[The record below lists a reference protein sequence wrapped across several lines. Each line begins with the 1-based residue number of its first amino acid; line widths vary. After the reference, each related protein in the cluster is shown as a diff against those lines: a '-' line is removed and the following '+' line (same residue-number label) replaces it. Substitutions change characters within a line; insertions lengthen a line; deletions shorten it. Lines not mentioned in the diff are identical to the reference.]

1 MKQIVFLLAAV
12 FFVVLPFSC
21 TEPTLIGS
29 QLLEEDQASLNF
41 TNELAVA
48 ATTIEGTPVPTHN
61 ESITFQL
68 TRFLFGQI
76 EDPVF
81 GKSTASL
88 YSQMSSGTDSLY
100 IASAVT
106 IDSVILSMGYDSVG
120 VFGDVSQAFEVEVFR
135 LEEDLQ
141 NATEYYSNQN
151 FMTSAEPIGK
161 SSFIPVF
168 DSLSII
174 DYSGET
180 PMIVKERPHVRIPLD
195 LEFGEA
201 LFADPTIYQSE
212 EAFAAAFKGF
222 LVRPTNTTPGLASF
236 SFVNTISRI
245 TVYYTSVFG
254 DVKRE
259 YRYPFQFINARFSNF
274 LHELEG
280 SESGNAINVT
290 MPDFLYLQG
299 MQGQNI
305 EVSFPDI
312 STLGTSTIVNKAE
325 LELTVVATDTT
336 ALVGQIIPTKTDAG
350 GRTIINDILSSFRG
364 AGNTLLTSVTGGV
377 PIIEEVNGTTV
388 IKYRLNVSSHFQ
400 DIIDGTVENKIT
412 LSAGMEENRYYV
424 RTLTKAET
432 ANRVVFY
439 GPSHP
444 TFAPK
449 LNLTFTSL

>member
-1 MKQIVFLLAAV
+1 MKQIVFFIV
-12 FFVVLPFSC
+12 IISFIIIPFSC

-29 QLLEEDQASLNF
+29 ELLEEDQANLNF

-48 ATTIEGTPVPTHN
+48 ATTIAGTPVPTHN

-68 TRFLFGQI
+68 TRFLLGQI

-88 YSQMSSGTDSLY
+88 YSQMSRGTDSLY
-100 IASAVT
+100 TTGAVT
-106 IDSVILSMGYDSVG
+106 VDSVILSMGYDSTA
-120 VFGDVSQAFEVEVFR
+120 VFGDISEAFEVEVFR

-141 NATEYYSNQN
+141 NETEYFSNQN
-151 FMTSAEPIGK
+151 FMTGAEPIGK
-161 SSFIPVF
+161 GRFIPAF
-168 DSLSII
+168 DSIFI
-174 DYSGET
+174 VDYSGET
-180 PMIVKERPHVRIPLD
+180 PANVKERPHARIPLNI
-195 LEFGEA
+195 EFGEA
-201 LFADPTIYQSE
+201 LLADRTIYESE

-245 TVYYTSVFG
+245 TVYYKTVFG
-254 DVKRE
+254 EVKRQ
-259 YRYPFQFINARFSNF
+259 YNYPFQFINARFSNF
-274 LHELEG
+274 LHEIEG
-280 SESGNAINVT
+280 SEAGNAVNSS

-299 MQGQNI
+299 MQGYNI

-312 STLGTSTIVNKAE
+312 TTLGARTIVNKAE
-325 LELTVVATDTT
+325 LELTAVTTDTT
-336 ALVGQIIPTKTDAG
+336 ALISQIIPSKTENG
-350 GRTIINDILSSFRG
+350 ERTIINDILSSFRG
-364 AGNTLLTSVTGGV
+364 AGNTLLTSVAGGV
-377 PIIEEVNGTTV
+377 PVVEEVDGTTV
-388 IKYRLNVSSHFQ
+388 IKYRLNVSAHFQ
-400 DIIDGTVENKIT
+400 DIIDGTVDNTIT

-424 RTLTKAET
+424 RSLTKAET

-439 GPSHP
+439 GPGHP